1 MSKALLSTAYWAPID
16 WYAALLAHDEVIV
29 DGYEH
34 YVKQTWR
41 NRCRI
46 VMPDGVQDLVLPVE
60 AASSHAAVRDL
71 RISDHGQWQHHH
83 WNALQ
88 TAYGRSPFFE
98 YYADEI
104 APFYERHHAFL
115 LDFNEELRMLVCRFL
130 QIEKTVELSEAFV
143 KATTEVDDLRQA
155 FSPRVLP
162 KTDMRPYYQVFSQ
175 QVGFQPHLSIADLLF
190 NMGPEAI
197 FWLLPQASA
206 AGSSS
211 MN

>member
-1 MSKALLSTAYWAPID
+1 MSTVLLSTAYWAPID
-16 WYAALLAHDEVIV
+16 WYAALLSHETAIV

-60 AASSHAAVRDL
+60 AASSHTLVRDL

-98 YYADEI
+98 FYADDI

-115 LDFNEELRMLVCRFL
+115 LDFNEELRAMVCRFL
-130 QIEKTVELSEAFV
+130 QIEKEVTLSESYV
-143 KATTEVDDLRQA
+143 KATSSVDDLRLA
-155 FSPRVLP
+155 FSPRLKP
-162 KTDMRPYYQVFSQ
+162 QTAARPYYQVFSSRI
-175 QVGFQPHLSIADLLF
+175 GFQAHLSIADLLF
-190 NMGPEAI
+190 NLGPEAI
-197 FWLLPQASA
+197 FWLLPQVPET
-206 AGSSS
+206 GSSS
-211 MN
+211 TN